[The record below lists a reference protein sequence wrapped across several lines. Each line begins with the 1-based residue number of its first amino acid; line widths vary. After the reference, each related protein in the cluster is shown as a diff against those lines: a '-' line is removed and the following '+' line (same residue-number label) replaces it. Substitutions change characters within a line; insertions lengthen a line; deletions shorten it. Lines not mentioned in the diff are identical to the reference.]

1 MLKEAEMC
9 ILISQSLYTK
19 PNFGNNSWWN
29 MTAEVPLDRLLERV
43 KEAISNQPPIESDK
57 KGKNHI
63 KCLHHFGYLSKLS
76 KNTSI
81 PEECF
86 FCSRVVECIA
96 P

>member
-1 MLKEAEMC
+1 
-9 ILISQSLYTK
+9 
-19 PNFGNNSWWN
+19 
-29 MTAEVPLDRLLERV
+29 MTTEVPLDRLLERV

-57 KGKNHI
+57 EEKNHI
-63 KCLHHFGYLSKLS
+63 KCPYHFGYLSELP
-76 KNTSI
+76 KNTPI

>member
-1 MLKEAEMC
+1 MA
-9 ILISQSLYTK
+9 T
-19 PNFGNNSWWN
+19 G
-29 MTAEVPLDRLLERV
+29 VPLDRLLERV

-57 KGKNHI
+57 EKNHI
-63 KCLHHFGYLSKLS
+63 KCLHHFGYLSKLP
-76 KNTSI
+76 KNTPI